1 MTMSIILHDDIPTL
15 SSIMDNKFSHG
26 ANLL

>member
-1 MTMSIILHDDIPTL
+1 MTMSIILQYDIPTL
-15 SSIMDNKFSHG
+15 TSIMDNKFSHG